1 MQIPEP
7 CMVDLTYTGS
17 GAQASAFDKYPS
29 MNVTHRNVRTATF
42 RRQKGSA
49 CAGHLAPFFPVP
61 LPGCPC
67 QPLFVRELSLEGQAN

>member
-29 MNVTHRNVRTATF
+29 MNVTQKCKNRHLPQAEGKRVCRTP
-42 RRQKGSA
+42 GSLLSCSPA
-49 CAGHLAPFFPVP
+49 
-61 LPGCPC
+61 
-67 QPLFVRELSLEGQAN
+67 RLSLPASFC